1 MKLIA
6 DLLHKVEPHFEKG
19 GKLAI
24 QLFQVYEFCR
34 KELIKAYEYL
44 SIEDQILLKKGV
56 SEFVSN
62 KSELKTVYLGVI
74 SWIFSNLIAPLT
86 TPSIKLDSASI
97 IGNFNWLL
105 L

>member
-1 MKLIA
+1 MTN
-6 DLLHKVEPHFEKG
+6 DLKYHKKILQKVSFD
-19 GKLAI
+19 L
-24 QLFQVYEFCR
+24 QLFR

-44 SIEDQILLKKGV
+44 STEDQILLKKWV

>member
-1 MKLIA
+1 MSN
-6 DLLHKVEPHFEKG
+6 DLKYHKKILQKVSFD
-19 GKLAI
+19 L
-24 QLFQVYEFCR
+24 QLFR

-44 SIEDQILLKKGV
+44 SIEDQILLKKWV

-62 KSELKTVYLGVI
+62 KSELKNVYLGVI